1 MKVLHFFTFLV
12 KFFVNKVATASLH
25 VYYRST
31 TPRRCGCC
39 LSFPLPG
46 CCWAA
51 GVVGGLWRCSA
62 WGRVSCPAAPPG
74 VSSAAALPSCEAS
87 TCSSPASTTSLLVP
101 RPSVCAG
108 RTGCSSARRLAC
120 ACACACGVRTGL
132 QAGCIGL
139 QAALAAAGMIACGI
153 DAPRLEAL
161 EHLVRV
167 RVRVR
172 VGVRVRVRVRVKGSG
187 SG

>member
-1 MKVLHFFTFLV
+1 MST
-12 KFFVNKVATASLH
+12 T
-25 VYYRST
+25 T

-39 LSFPLPG
+39 LSFPPPG

-87 TCSSPASTTSLLVP
+87 TCSSPASTTSLLAP

-120 ACACACGVRTGL
+120 ACACACGVRTGLQAGCTGLQAGCTGLQAGCTGL

-167 RVRVR
+167 RVRV
-172 VGVRVRVRVRVKGSG
+172 
-187 SG
+187 